1 METPSVEWSVGMD
14 PDLIVE
20 VWSTGALVAAVI
32 EALLEDPERLQMALK
47 ALGASKT
54 VGSRANAA
62 IA

>member
-1 METPSVEWSVGMD
+1 MD